1 MRQCITTRFSRLLTA
16 NQGNGP
22 PRWTG
27 RVFGFDQKGED
38 MKTKHWTLIVPGAVL
53 LCAAPAFGVDL
64 QSAVQAALNTNPE
77 IRQAVAN
84 KEATKEERKQAEGL
98 WYPRVSVEGS
108 AGVRNLRNPTRRDL
122 GIAGDTLHPIEGFVV
137 ADQLLWNSGGR
148 VAEIKRQAS
157 RTDAAA
163 TRIEERSEFVA
174 LNVSRAYID
183 YLLQQRLVAI
193 AQDNATF
200 HERLAGDLREGVAKG
215 SISIADQQQAEE
227 RLQAARTRITEA
239 REDLDT
245 AAIQFQ
251 TLTGVPID
259 GVTMPPDL
267 SAAMP
272 ASLPEAEEMARQ
284 NNPRVQ
290 EALADLNTSR
300 EEIKTAQA
308 ELGPRFNAEA
318 TARYGDDIDGFQGR
332 TSDLQARVVMRWK
345 IFDGFAN
352 TANVR
357 EQKARADE
365 VHARLFERTRQAEE
379 DTRQAWSRLTNQSR
393 LVTELE
399 TQGRV
404 ADDLLLS
411 YREQFNVGRRSL
423 LDVLDAQNT
432 RYNVQAQAETA
443 RMSKLYAQYR
453 VLAASNRLVEALG
466 VQMPVEALANQRAKF
481 HVNPIPPED
490 RLENSFPY
498 PVMGPPPP
506 NAAPA
511 PMAEPTV
518 EPAPEPA
525 PAGR

>member
-1 MRQCITTRFSRLLTA
+1 
-16 NQGNGP
+16 
-22 PRWTG
+22 
-27 RVFGFDQKGED
+27 
-38 MKTKHWTLIVPGAVL
+38 MKRKHWTLIVPGAVL
-53 LCAAPAFGVDL
+53 LCASPAFAVDL
-64 QSAVQAALNTNPE
+64 REAVQAALNTNPQ
-77 IRQAVAN
+77 IRQAVHN
-84 KEATKEERKQAEGL
+84 KLATKEERKQAEGL
-98 WYPRVSVEGS
+98 WYPRISVEGS
-108 AGVRNLRNPTRRDL
+108 AGLRKLRNPTRRSL
-122 GIAGDTLHPIEGFVV
+122 HIADERLEPIEGFVI

-163 TRIEERSEFVA
+163 ARIEERSEFVA

-200 HERLAGDLREGVAKG
+200 HERLAGDLREGVARG
-215 SISIADQQQAEE
+215 SISVADQQQAEE

-259 GVTMPPDL
+259 AVNMPPDL

-272 ASLPEAEEMARQ
+272 GSLPEAEELARQ

-290 EALADLNTSR
+290 ETLADLNTSR
-300 EEIKTAQA
+300 QEIKTAQA

-318 TARYGDDIDGFQGR
+318 SARYGDDIDGFQGR
-332 TSDLQARVVMRWK
+332 TSDLTARVVMRWK

-357 EQKARADE
+357 EQKQRENE
-365 VHARLFERTRQAEE
+365 VHARLFERTRAAEE
-379 DTRQAWSRLTNQSR
+379 DVRSAWSRLTNQGR
-393 LVTELE
+393 VVGELE
-399 TQGRV
+399 TQSRV
-404 ADDLLLS
+404 SDDLLLS

-432 RYNVQAQAETA
+432 RYNVQASLETS
-443 RMSKLYAQYR
+443 RMAKLYAQYR

-466 VQMPVEALANQRAKF
+466 VQIPAEAVMNQRAKF
-481 HVNPIPPED
+481 GVNPIPPED
-490 RLENSFPY
+490 RQENSFPY

-506 NAAPA
+506 NAEVAPA
-511 PMAEPTV
+511 PV
-518 EPAPEPA
+518 EPAPA
-525 PAGR
+525 PTGGQ